1 MNVAL
6 THTTKYRYSSEV
18 KLGPQIIKL
27 HPAPHC
33 RTSIT
38 KYQLDIQP
46 SSFLIEWQQD
56 EFLNHVAKVT
66 FTEKTDFFD
75 INVKITADLKPINP
89 FDFFLD
95 PSAVHHP
102 FNYEESLKN
111 ELSQYLTV
119 LEMGPLFKAF
129 VEKIP
134 EERRRSIEY
143 IVYLN
148 QLVFNKIR
156 YLVRHEPGV
165 QTAEQTLELGYG
177 SCRDSTWLLVQLCRQ
192 LGIAARFVSGYLI
205 EVKPDW
211 HNLNSP
217 EGSKEQVA
225 ELHAWCEVFIPGAG
239 WIGLDPTSGLL
250 ATEGH
255 IPLAVAPSPKD
266 AMPIYG
272 ELDVCDVKLT
282 HQITTSAISS

>member
-1 MNVAL
+1 MNVVL
-6 THTTKYRYSSEV
+6 THSTKYRYSHDV
-18 KLGPQIIKL
+18 CLGPQIVKL

-33 RTSIT
+33 RTSIADY
-38 KYQLDIQP
+38 KLEISP
-46 SSFLIEWQQD
+46 NPKNIEWLSD
-56 EFLNHVAKVT
+56 DFSNKTAKVT
-66 FTEKTDFFD
+66 FDGKTNHLE
-75 INVKITADLKPINP
+75 IHVTIAAKLAPINP

-102 FNYEESLKN
+102 FSYEASLKT
-111 ELSQYLTV
+111 ELSQYLTTS
-119 LEMGPLFKAF
+119 ETGPLFKAF

-134 EERRRSIEY
+134 KERRRSIEY

-148 QLVFNKIR
+148 QLVFNRIR
-156 YLVRHEPGV
+156 YLVRYEPGV

-177 SCRDSTWLLVQLCRQ
+177 SCRDSTWLLVQLFRS

-205 EVKPDW
+205 EVKPEW

-217 EGSKEQVA
+217 QNSQEQVA
-225 ELHAWCEVFIPGAG
+225 ELHAWCEAFIPGAG

-255 IPLAVAPSPKD
+255 IPLAVAPSPQD

-272 ELDVCDVKLT
+272 ELDVCDVELT

>member
-1 MNVAL
+1 MNVVL

-27 HPAPHC
+27 RPAPHC

-46 SSFLIEWQQD
+46 TSFLIEWQQD

-95 PSAVHHP
+95 PSAVYHP

-119 LEMGPLFKAF
+119 SEVGPLFKLF

-134 EERRRSIEY
+134 QERRRSIEY

-156 YLVRHEPGV
+156 YLIRHEPGV
-165 QTAEQTLELGYG
+165 QTADQTLELGYG

-205 EVKPDW
+205 EVKPEW

-217 EGSKEQVA
+217 HNSQEQVA

-255 IPLAVAPSPKD
+255 IPLAAAPSPQD